1 MKFTSDID
9 IDLADRDQLLGL
21 IKVTPAA
28 IRKDGLNRRHG
39 TGVHPTDIPYDPI
52 TDTAAVD
59 YRDAEDRGYIK
70 LDLLNIWVYKWV
82 KDENHLLSLMRE
94 PDWSK
99 LLDRDFFEKLIHVGN
114 HYDSMLKMPEPINS
128 IPRMAMFLGIIR
140 PAKRHLIGKS
150 WGDVAKTVWLPD
162 PDAGY
167 AFKKSHSLAYSNLVV
182 INMNLLTEDPT
193 ASFLQG

>member
-9 IDLADRDQLLGL
+9 IDLADREQLLGL

-28 IRKDGLNRRHG
+28 IRKDGLNRKHN
-39 TGVHPTDIPYDPI
+39 TGVHPTSIPYDPI
-52 TDTAAVD
+52 ADTAAVD

-82 KDENHLLSLMRE
+82 KDEAHLKHLMRE

-99 LLDRDFFEKLIHVGN
+99 LLDRSYFEKLIHVGN

-140 PAKRHLIGKS
+140 PAKRHLIGKLWS
-150 WGDVAKTVWLPD
+150 DVAKTVWLPD
-162 PDAGY
+162 PDGGY
-167 AFKKSHSLAYSNLVV
+167 QFKKSHSIAYSNLVV

-193 ASFLQG
+193 ASS